1 VTSILSTNEIRKIYL
16 DFFQEKGHT
25 LVESAPLVPLND
37 PTLLFIN
44 AGMAPFKDLLL
55 GVEKR
60 SYNKAVSSQRC
71 MRAGG
76 KHNDLDNVGYTARHH
91 TFFEMLGNFS
101 FGDYFKEEAIF
112 FAWELLTERY
122 KISPD
127 KLWITVHESDNESE
141 AIWIEKIGIA
151 PERISRLGDEDNF
164 WTMGDTGPCGP
175 CSEIFYDHGDH
186 LEGDPP
192 RLGNEPGDRFI
203 EIWNLVFTQFDR
215 DKDGSLTP
223 LPNPCVDTGMGL
235 ERVAAVLQNE
245 PNNYDTDIL
254 KAIVSEAGK
263 LTGQDDLS
271 NPSLRVIADHLRAA
285 SFLIADGVIPSNE
298 GRGYVLR
305 RIIRRAL
312 RHSHKLE
319 MKDPILS
326 KLVPV
331 LEEQMSEAHPVL
343 TKNSEIIK
351 ANLSKEEE
359 QFSSTLEQGMQ
370 LLESAVQKLDG
381 HEISGE
387 IAFKLYDTYGFPVD
401 MTADFARERNLTVD
415 MEMYDSLMLQQRER
429 ARSSG
434 NFSSI
439 IPESL
444 NIEGETNFVGYES
457 HSCDSNIVE
466 IFSKTSTKEEITEGE
481 EALLLLNQTPFYAE
495 SGGQTGDKGYIESNN
510 SIFEVYD
517 TQKKGDHF
525 LHIGYVKTGSFKK
538 NDTVKAEINSAQ
550 RNRIKNNHSAT
561 HLLHASLRQV
571 LGEHVEQKGSLV
583 EESRLRFD
591 FAHNSSIE
599 SKDIEAIEDL
609 VNAEIAKDT
618 ESVTEVL
625 PINEAIEKGAV
636 AFFGDKYGEEVR
648 VLDIGEGF
656 SIELCGG
663 THVERTGEIGVMK
676 ITSESGISAGVR
688 RIEAVTSDGAT
699 FLLDEL
705 EQNYSEIC
713 NELLVED
720 IESREGVEVLTY
732 IRFLEEEI
740 SSYAKALNS
749 SNDQV
754 LKKIIQLKEENLEL
768 SIQLNKQSELQV
780 FDNSLEAIEN
790 LTNLNKLLKKDSKDL
805 QSKDLGSSVED
816 LIEGSQEIEGY
827 KLITSSFRDLES
839 KELRDIADRLRN
851 KSPNSII
858 ALISISEDKAPTIVA
873 CSKDVDVDAREIMKH
888 LINQLGGSG
897 GGRPDFAQGGVE
909 NTDDLDIA
917 LASVADLIVSLS
929 NQ

>member
-1 VTSILSTNEIRKIYL
+1 MTPILSTDEIRKIYL

-25 LVESAPLVPLND
+25 VAESAPLVPLND

-101 FGDYFKEEAIF
+101 FGDYFKEEAIC

-127 KLWITVHESDNESE
+127 KLWITVHESDDESE
-141 AIWIEKIGIA
+141 AIWIEKIGID
-151 PERISRLGDEDNF
+151 PKRVSRLGDEDNF

-192 RLGNEPGDRFI
+192 KLGNEPGDRYV

-215 DKDGSLTP
+215 SKDGSLKP

-263 LTGQDDLS
+263 LTGQEDLS

-312 RHSHKLE
+312 RHAHKLGMNE
-319 MKDPILS
+319 PILS
-326 KLVPV
+326 SLVPV
-331 LEEQMSEAHPVL
+331 LEKRMSEAHPVL
-343 TKNSEIIK
+343 TKNLEIIQ

-370 LLESAVQKLDG
+370 LLESEVKKLEG
-381 HEISGE
+381 HKISGE
-387 IAFKLYDTYGFPVD
+387 VAFKLYDTYGFPVD
-401 MTADFARERNLTVD
+401 MTADFARERNLIVD
-415 MEMYDSLMLQQRER
+415 MEMYDSLMLEQKER

-444 NIEGETNFVGYES
+444 NIEGATNFLGYES
-457 HSCDSNIVE
+457 HVSDSNIVE
-466 IFSKTSTKEEITEGE
+466 IFSKTNTKEEVNEGE

-495 SGGQTGDKGYIESNN
+495 SGGQIGDKGYIESAD

-525 LHIGYVKTGSFKK
+525 LHIGHVKSGSFKK
-538 NDTVKAEINSAQ
+538 SDNVKAEINTEQ
-550 RNRIKNNHSAT
+550 RNRIKSNHSAT
-561 HLLHASLRQV
+561 HLLHAALRQV

-591 FAHNSSIE
+591 FAHNDSIE
-599 SKDIEAIEDL
+599 SGDIEAIEDL
-609 VNAEIAKDT
+609 INSEITKDT
-618 ESVTEVL
+618 KSITEIL
-625 PINEAIEKGAV
+625 PISEAIEKGAV
-636 AFFGDKYGEEVR
+636 AFFGDKYGDEVR
-648 VLDIGEGF
+648 VLNIGNGF

-688 RIEAVTSDGAT
+688 RIEAVTGAGAT

-740 SSYAKALNS
+740 SSYAKALNT

-754 LKKIIQLKEENLEL
+754 LKKITQLKEENLEL
-768 SIQLNKQSELQV
+768 SQQLNKQSELEL
-780 FDNSLEAIEN
+780 FDDSLEAIDN
-790 LTNLNKLLKKDSKDL
+790 LVNLNKLLKKASKDL
-805 QSKDLGSSVED
+805 QSEDLGSSVKD
-816 LIEGSQEIEGY
+816 LMESSQEIEGY

-839 KELRDIADRLRN
+839 KELRELADRLRN
-851 KSPNSII
+851 QSPNSII
-858 ALISISEDKAPTIVA
+858 TLISISNDKAPAIVA
-873 CSKDVDVDAREIMKH
+873 CSKDVNVDAREIMKH

-917 LASVADLIVSLS
+917 LASVADLIVSLT

>member
-1 VTSILSTNEIRKIYL
+1 
-16 DFFQEKGHT
+16 
-25 LVESAPLVPLND
+25 
-37 PTLLFIN
+37 
-44 AGMAPFKDLLL
+44 
-55 GVEKR
+55 
-60 SYNKAVSSQRC
+60 
-71 MRAGG
+71 
-76 KHNDLDNVGYTARHH
+76 
-91 TFFEMLGNFS
+91 
-101 FGDYFKEEAIF
+101 
-112 FAWELLTERY
+112 
-122 KISPD
+122 
-127 KLWITVHESDNESE
+127 
-141 AIWIEKIGIA
+141 
-151 PERISRLGDEDNF
+151 
-164 WTMGDTGPCGP
+164 
-175 CSEIFYDHGDH
+175 
-186 LEGDPP
+186 
-192 RLGNEPGDRFI
+192 
-203 EIWNLVFTQFDR
+203 
-215 DKDGSLTP
+215 
-223 LPNPCVDTGMGL
+223 
-235 ERVAAVLQNE
+235 
-245 PNNYDTDIL
+245 
-254 KAIVSEAGK
+254 
-263 LTGQDDLS
+263 
-271 NPSLRVIADHLRAA
+271 
-285 SFLIADGVIPSNE
+285 
-298 GRGYVLR
+298 
-305 RIIRRAL
+305 
-312 RHSHKLE
+312 
-319 MKDPILS
+319 
-326 KLVPV
+326 
-331 LEEQMSEAHPVL
+331 
-343 TKNSEIIK
+343 
-351 ANLSKEEE
+351 
-359 QFSSTLEQGMQ
+359 
-370 LLESAVQKLDG
+370 
-381 HEISGE
+381 
-387 IAFKLYDTYGFPVD
+387 
-401 MTADFARERNLTVD
+401 
-415 MEMYDSLMLQQRER
+415 
-429 ARSSG
+429 
-434 NFSSI
+434 
-439 IPESL
+439 
-444 NIEGETNFVGYES
+444 
-457 HSCDSNIVE
+457 
-466 IFSKTSTKEEITEGE
+466 
-481 EALLLLNQTPFYAE
+481 
-495 SGGQTGDKGYIESNN
+495 
-510 SIFEVYD
+510 
-517 TQKKGDHF
+517 
-525 LHIGYVKTGSFKK
+525 
-538 NDTVKAEINSAQ
+538 
-550 RNRIKNNHSAT
+550 
-561 HLLHASLRQV
+561 
-571 LGEHVEQKGSLV
+571 
-583 EESRLRFD
+583 LRFD

-636 AFFGDKYGEEVR
+636 AFFGDKYGDEVR